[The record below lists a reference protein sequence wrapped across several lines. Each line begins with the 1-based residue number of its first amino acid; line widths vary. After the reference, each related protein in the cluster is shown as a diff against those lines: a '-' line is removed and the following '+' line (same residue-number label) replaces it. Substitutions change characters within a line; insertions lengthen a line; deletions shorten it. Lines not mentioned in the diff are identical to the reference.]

1 MKPDRSKLPDSISPR
16 LLSREQAAAYV
27 AQSVEVFNDLVKRKE
42 LPGPIEFS
50 RGHARWDRKNLDEWL
65 DDRSGLRTPVDRDT
79 ADLDRQFGLGRH
91 SR

>member
-1 MKPDRSKLPDSISPR
+1 MTHHRSRLPDGISPR
-16 LLSREQAAAYV
+16 LLSREQAAGYV
-27 AQSVEVFNDLVKRKE
+27 AQSVETFNHLVKRKE

-50 RGHARWDRKNLDEWL
+50 RGHARWDRKRLDDWL
-65 DDRSGLRTPVDRDT
+65 DDRSGLGTPVDRDT